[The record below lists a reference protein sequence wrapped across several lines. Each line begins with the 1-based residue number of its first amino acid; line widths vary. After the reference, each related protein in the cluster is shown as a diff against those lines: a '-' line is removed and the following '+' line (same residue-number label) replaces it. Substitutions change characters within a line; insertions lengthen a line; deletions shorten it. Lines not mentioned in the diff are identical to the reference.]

1 MKDKDYIVSMDTQSG
16 YINTECKPET
26 KRITKCIICGNTVV
40 ISMWDNIPKVCE
52 DCKKAIA
59 YVKERLKE
67 KEELEKKGGV
77 VLD

>member
-1 MKDKDYIVSMDTQSG
+1 MKDKDWGVMRIKLETPKYTVS
-16 YINTECKPET
+16 CL
-26 KRITKCIICGNTVV
+26 ICGNTIGVYDYP
-40 ISMWDNIPKVCE
+40 IRDIGVCE

-59 YVKERLKE
+59 YAKKLLKE